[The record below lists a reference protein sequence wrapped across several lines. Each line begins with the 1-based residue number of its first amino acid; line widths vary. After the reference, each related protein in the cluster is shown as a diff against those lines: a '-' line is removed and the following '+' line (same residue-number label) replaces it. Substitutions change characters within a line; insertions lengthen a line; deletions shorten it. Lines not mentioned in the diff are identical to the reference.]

1 MDIERAQEIFEASE
15 TIPVMLNGES
25 VWIERVDP
33 NKDQVQVHLQSQ
45 PNERKTVSPD
55 QLQEVVH

>member
-1 MDIERAQEIFEASE
+1 MDIERAQEIFDAEE

-33 NKDQVQVHLQSQ
+33 NKDQVQVHLQND